1 MRIQPRQQ
9 LLEVWRSLLSACY
22 DKGAWHWG
30 GRDGANSISDTEQLL
45 CLLYPATEI
54 QAFALDQ
61 PDDMSDDIRS
71 VLISLGEETRIG
83 GALVGVLEDYFTRY
97 TAPDGEPI
105 FAAGS
110 YLRTT
115 DEREPSAEQYGL
127 EVVDAYSMSLTLC
140 ISSLRFLRVFQRFV
154 DKEVRREA
162 RELSARIRVLMPR
175 VSTRLTAAMTG
186 LVRSFVVH
194 TPSPK
199 SDQGQAILGM
209 LNQIGAPEDAVIAGI
224 ARRLDRVRVQMAND
238 VKLGQTPDI
247 DLEDDLLLFECGWSW
262 GIDQKASPID
272 FVSGRIGNQ
281 PGYAVSRPDLYFTI
295 VALDGIDDLTW
306 RRTREM
312 DLLNDEQRQLADA
325 LELRW
330 DLTQRYWS
338 TAARYGPG
346 RWPLED
352 IPWRTS
358 DGEESD
364 YYTLAVA
371 TMVLKDFANRQTTEE
386 LPELVAVFDQL
397 ARRGRIISRLT
408 AGDPAAALH
417 YPGVQMAL
425 PGSEGIGGGPP
436 LVWVVPDFATLLL
449 KRSLQAWQLSGDV
462 AMRDRLMSLAELTMD
477 HLGRRQI
484 ATGPATGLWDDAER
498 VAGSQRPGLAKTAV
512 EPDFEAESEDVAVQP
527 SWYLT
532 ERVVECLVS
541 ADRNF
546 REPPLAMRSMITR
559 AVEMRSEAEHLLN
572 QEMLEVGDPDVSQV
586 MLSRIE
592 QQLDEARRLSNEQ
605 PATAFILAGQ
615 ALQQLYELAYARRD
629 ATRA

>member
-9 LLEVWRSLLSACY
+9 LLELWRSVLAACY
-22 DKGAWHWG
+22 DKGTWHWG
-30 GRDGANSISDTEQLL
+30 GRDGTNSISDTEQLL

-54 QAFALDQ
+54 GAFALDQ
-61 PDDMSDDIRS
+61 PDDMADDIRA
-71 VLISLGEETRIG
+71 VLAPLGEATRIG
-83 GALVGVLEDYFTRY
+83 GALVGVLEDYFSRHTS
-97 TAPDGEPI
+97 TEGEPI

-110 YLRTT
+110 YLRSA
-115 DEREPSAEQYGL
+115 DGREPSAEQYEL

-140 ISSLRFLRVFQRFV
+140 IAALRFLRIFKRFM

-162 RELSARIRVLMPR
+162 KDLSARIRVLTPQ
-175 VSTRLTAAMTG
+175 VSVRLTAAMTG

-194 TPSPK
+194 TPNPK
-199 SDQGQAILGM
+199 SAQGQAILGM
-209 LNQIGAPEDAVIAGI
+209 LNQVGAADETVIDGI

-247 DLEDDLLLFECGWSW
+247 DLADELLLFECGWSW

-272 FVSGRIGNQ
+272 FVRSKIGDQ
-281 PGYAVSRPDLYFTI
+281 PGYAASRPDLYFTI
-295 VALDGIDDLTW
+295 VALDGINDLTS

-338 TAARYGPG
+338 TVARYGPG

-352 IPWRTS
+352 LPWRTS

-364 YYTLAVA
+364 YYTLAVSA
-371 TMVLKDFANRQTTEE
+371 MVLQDFVNRQATDE
-386 LPELVAVFDQL
+386 LPQVVAVFDQL

-408 AGDPAAALH
+408 SGDPAAVLH
-417 YPGVQMAL
+417 YPGVRVPM
-425 PGSEGIGGGPP
+425 PGSADIGGGPP
-436 LVWVVPDFATLLL
+436 LVWVVPDFATMLL

-462 AMRDRLMSLAELTMD
+462 AMRDRLMSMAELTMD
-477 HLGRRQI
+477 HLSRRQI
-484 ATGPATGLWDDAER
+484 GFGAATGLWDDAEQ
-498 VAGSQRPGLAKTAV
+498 VASTQWPGMLAT
-512 EPDFEAESEDVAVQP
+512 EDVGPRDGAVQA

-532 ERVVECLVS
+532 ERIVECLVS

-546 REPPLAMRSMITR
+546 REPPLAMPSMISR
-559 AVEMRSEAEHLLN
+559 AIEMRSEAEHLLN
-572 QEMLEVGDPDVSQV
+572 QEMLEVGDPDVSQA

-592 QQLDEARRLSNEQ
+592 QQLDEARRLLNEQ
-605 PATAFILAGQ
+605 PATAFSLAEQ
-615 ALQQLYELAYARRD
+615 ALLQLYELAYARRD
-629 ATRA
+629 AMRS

>member
-9 LLEVWRSLLSACY
+9 LLDVWRAVLASCY
-22 DKGAWHWG
+22 QDRKWQWG

-54 QAFALDQ
+54 GAFALDQ
-61 PDDMSDDIRS
+61 PDDMADDIRA
-71 VLISLGEETRIG
+71 VLAPLGEETRIG
-83 GALVGVLEDYFTRY
+83 GALVTVLEDYLARY
-97 TAPDGEPI
+97 TDPDGEPI

-110 YLRTT
+110 YLRSA
-115 DEREPSAEQYGL
+115 DGKEPSAQQYQL

-140 ISSLRFLRVFQRFV
+140 IAALRFLRVFQRFV
-154 DKEVRREA
+154 DKQVRREA
-162 RELSARIRVLMPR
+162 KELAVRIRELIPRI
-175 VSTRLTAAMTG
+175 STRLTAAMTG

-194 TPSPK
+194 TPEPK
-199 SDQGQAILGM
+199 SGAGQSILGM
-209 LNQIGAPEDAVIAGI
+209 LNQIGAPDDAVIAGI

-247 DLEDDLLLFECGWSW
+247 DLADDLLLFECGWSW
-262 GIDQKASPID
+262 GIDVKASPID
-272 FVSGRIGNQ
+272 FVPTRIGNQ
-281 PGYAVSRPDLYFTI
+281 PGYAASRPDLYYTI
-295 VALDGIDDLTW
+295 VALDGINDLTS

-338 TAARYGPG
+338 TVARYGPG

-364 YYTLAVA
+364 YYTLAVSA
-371 TMVLKDFANRQTTEE
+371 MVLQDFVNRQATDE
-386 LPELVAVFDQL
+386 LPQVVAVFDQL

-408 AGDPAAALH
+408 AGDPAGGLH
-417 YPGVQMAL
+417 FPGVPVPM
-425 PGSEGIGGGPP
+425 PGSEGIGGGPA
-436 LVWVVPDFATLLL
+436 LVWIVPDFATMLL
-449 KRSLQAWQLSGDV
+449 KRCLQAWQLSGDV
-462 AMRDRLMSLAELTMD
+462 ATRDRLMSMAELTMD
-477 HLGRRQI
+477 HLTRRRL
-484 ATGPATGLWDDAER
+484 THGPAAGLWDDAAK
-498 VAGSQRPGLAKTAV
+498 VAGSQAPGLATTAET
-512 EPDFEAESEDVAVQP
+512 EPSDAAFQP

-532 ERVVECLVS
+532 ERIVECLVS

-546 REPPLAMRSMITR
+546 REPPLATSSMISR
-559 AVEMRSEAEHLLN
+559 AIEMRSEAEHLLN
-572 QEMLEVGDPDVSQV
+572 QEMLEVGDPEISQA

-592 QQLDEARRLSNEQ
+592 LQLDDARRLLSEQ
-605 PATAFILAGQ
+605 PATSFTLAEQ
-615 ALQQLYELAYARRD
+615 ALLQLYELAYARRD
-629 ATRA
+629 AKRA